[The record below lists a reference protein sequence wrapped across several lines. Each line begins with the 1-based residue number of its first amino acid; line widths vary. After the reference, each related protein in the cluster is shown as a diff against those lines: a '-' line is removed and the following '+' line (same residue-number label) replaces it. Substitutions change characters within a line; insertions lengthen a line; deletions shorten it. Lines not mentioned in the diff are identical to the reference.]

1 VKPGMFAVATIDQGR
16 TRRALLVPRRA
27 VVEDVNTNS
36 FRVYVIDD
44 QNRARVR
51 VVQLA
56 ARQEGDVVKLLDGV
70 KEGERVAT
78 SSLADLYDGVEV
90 TISGAD

>member
-1 VKPGMFAVATIDQGR
+1 MFAVATIDQGR
-16 TRRALLVPRRA
+16 TQRALLVPRRA

-51 VVQLA
+51 VVRLA

>member
-1 VKPGMFAVATIDQGR
+1 MFAVATIDQGR
-16 TRRALLVPRRA
+16 TQRAVLVPRQA

-44 QNRARVR
+44 QNRARLR

-56 ARQEGDVVKLLDGV
+56 ARQEGDTVKH
-70 KEGERVAT
+70 
-78 SSLADLYDGVEV
+78 ADRRQGRRARRDVQPRRLYDGVEV
-90 TISGAD
+90 TRRRADPPTA